1 MIADAEPRMAGIRDA
16 GHSPAENQC
25 GKSSERRPTAERD
38 RKPVSKQQ
46 RADSQHDQRD
56 VENDDE
62 YDRGPDVAQQFA
74 RLGRVR
80 GGQVQ
85 EHVHGYHRLAEK
97 IQQDQLASVQYD
109 FRQQTPDHHSGF
121 TRQQQNSHPERQRHD
136 DRSKAH
142 RNR

>member
-1 MIADAEPRMAGIRDA
+1 MTRKIFPNNSLA
-16 GHSPAENQC
+16 
-25 GKSSERRPTAERD
+25 SEAFE
-38 RKPVSKQQ
+38 
-46 RADSQHDQRD
+46 
-56 VENDDE
+56 
-62 YDRGPDVAQQFA
+62 
-74 RLGRVR
+74 L
-80 GGQVQ
+80 
-85 EHVHGYHRLAEK
+85 VHGYHRLAEK